1 MWKTRVTDLLGIELP
16 IIGGA
21 MQWIS
26 RAPFVAAVS
35 NAGGLGIITSA
46 TFSSGEDLRAEIQK
60 TRELTDKPFAVNI
73 NLFPSMRPFSV
84 EEMLDVLDQEKVT
97 IVETSGRS
105 PEEHMQRLKAGGR
118 IHMHKCARRRDA
130 VKAEKLGVDLITIV
144 GTECGG
150 HPSTEGVTTMVLLPK
165 TVDSV
170 SIPVVAGGGFSDGRA
185 LMAALAMGA
194 EGIVIGT
201 SLMATNECPIHDD
214 FKQALINAEETST
227 CLLLN
232 SVKAPVR
239 AFTNKTAQEVLE
251 METACLPLEEIL
263 PKMKGE
269 RGLQAYKVGDTEG
282 AVWACGQVA
291 ALVTKVMPVAEY
303 FQAIVEQAASIRK
316 RWAVSVSPGK

>member
-26 RAPFVAAVS
+26 RAPFVASIS

-46 TFSSGEDLRAEIQK
+46 TFSSGEELKAEIRR
-60 TRELTDKPFAVNI
+60 TRELTSKPFAVNI

-84 EEMLDVLDQEKVT
+84 DEMMDVLDEEAIT
-97 IVETSGRS
+97 IVETSGHS
-105 PEEHMQRLKAGGR
+105 PEKHMKRLKAGGR

-130 VKAEKLGVDLITIV
+130 VKAEALGADLVTVV

-150 HPSTEGVTTMVLLPK
+150 HPSPEGVTTMVLLPR

-201 SLMATNECPIHDD
+201 GLMATLECPIHED
-214 FKQALINAEETST
+214 FKQALISAEETST

-239 AFTNKTAQEVLE
+239 AFSNKTAQEVLE

-269 RGLQAYKVGDTEG
+269 RGLQAYKVGDTNG

-291 ALVTKVMPVAEY
+291 GLINKVMPVAEY
-303 FQAIVEQAASIRK
+303 FRTVMEQAEAVRR
-316 RWAVSVSPGK
+316 RWAA